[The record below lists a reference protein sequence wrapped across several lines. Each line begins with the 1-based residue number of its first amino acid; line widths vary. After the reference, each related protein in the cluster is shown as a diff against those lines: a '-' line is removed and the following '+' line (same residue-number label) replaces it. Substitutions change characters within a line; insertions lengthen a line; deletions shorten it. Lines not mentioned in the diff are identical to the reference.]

1 MNGIKLLLLR
11 SLDFILI
18 TLTVLS
24 FIMVL
29 WVVFLSNSQYRT
41 MEIIL
46 GSTNVIYILMFGL
59 PFAATTLG
67 IYLLIRTSS
76 FNKRIV
82 YMSITGI
89 NFFIL
94 SLFLLFGSIIY
105 FFSRLFAWAK
115 TFPTKNPA
123 RSRDSRKLTFYFE
136 LFHYIHIFEIL
147 TSFLS
152 CHSWLDQESRC
163 FSGSRIKSGMTELGS
178 WLQTPDSWY

>member
-105 FFSRLFAWAK
+105 F
-115 TFPTKNPA
+115 
-123 RSRDSRKLTFYFE
+123 
-136 LFHYIHIFEIL
+136 
-147 TSFLS
+147 
-152 CHSWLDQESRC
+152 
-163 FSGSRIKSGMTELGS
+163 
-178 WLQTPDSWY
+178 